1 MRARIGV
8 VLLRAA
14 RIVTGSSNVSAS
26 TAAPAAVLQ
35 MEPISFWRIGNTRL
49 LLTHVVW
56 PRLAT
61 SRAAIL
67 LRKVE
72 EKRGEQGVG
81 INF

>member
-1 MRARIGV
+1 MGSAPGPACSVLSRRIMRARSGV

-14 RIVTGSSNVSAS
+14 RIVTGISSVSAS
-26 TAAPAAVLQ
+26 TAAPAAVPQ

-61 SRAAIL
+61 SRAAI
-67 LRKVE
+67 RK
-72 EKRGEQGVG
+72 
-81 INF
+81 